1 MEIGSEGS
9 TVRLRLGEGARGEG
23 GGGLLKGAKWR
34 EYCSPRVAK
43 V

>member
-9 TVRLRLGEGARGEG
+9 TVRLRLGEGARGG